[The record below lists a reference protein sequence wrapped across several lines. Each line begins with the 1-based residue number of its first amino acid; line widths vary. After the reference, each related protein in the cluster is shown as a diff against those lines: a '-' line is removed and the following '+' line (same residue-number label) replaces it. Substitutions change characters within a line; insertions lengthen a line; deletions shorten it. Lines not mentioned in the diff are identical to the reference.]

1 MIHNPYEVI
10 IIGSGATGGMAALT
24 MAKAGL
30 RVLVIERGPE
40 LEIDQAN
47 GTEPCNMIRR
57 LIGASTGKYQNQPQH
72 PGFWKSNPLLYAD
85 KKANPYTYPPKAP
98 FMWTQGNQVGGRSL
112 TWGGITLRL
121 GKEDFES
128 SKDKEYK
135 LEWPIKYKDLES
147 HYSDIENFLRIY
159 GNKDDLDQI
168 PNGEYI
174 GNIPF
179 TESEIRFSSNI
190 KEKLNVPFIHSR
202 GFGPNKDK
210 TKWAQYS
217 SLGST
222 LKEAV
227 RLGKVEILSNH
238 IAEKL
243 VLNKDRKSAKSIII
257 INKKNGERSEL
268 ESKLIILCSSTIQT
282 IRFLL
287 SSEEKNNSNG
297 LIDPSQSL
305 GMNLMDHISTCR
317 FFTIPFNPKSE
328 NSLNIN
334 NSHLLSGAGSFF
346 IPIGRDRSNKSKFV
360 GGYGI
365 WGGID
370 RFEPPDILKKHKD
383 TKMGFLIGHG
393 EVLANNKNSVT
404 LSKDTDQ
411 YGIAIP
417 HISIVWRENE
427 KKMVKEMNRIIELL
441 INSENGTILPIHEI
455 LNIPFA
461 KQILNKSV
469 AIKND
474 APPPGYYIHEVG
486 GAAMGNN
493 KEKSVVDKWNRL
505 WECKNVLVVDGA
517 CWPTSSWQSPT
528 LTMMAITKR
537 ACEKA
542 IIDLKG

>member
-1 MIHNPYEVI
+1 MIDKPYEVI

-24 MAKAGL
+24 MAKAGVRTL
-30 RVLVIERGPE
+30 IIERGPE
-40 LEIDQAN
+40 LEIKQAN

-57 LIGASTGKYQNQPQH
+57 LIGITTGKYQKQPQH
-72 PGFWKSNPLLYAD
+72 PGFWKSNPLLYAN
-85 KKANPYTYPPKAP
+85 KKVNPYTHPPKAP
-98 FMWTQGNQVGGRSL
+98 FIWTQGNQVGGRSL

-121 GKEDFES
+121 ANEDFEA
-128 SKDKEYK
+128 SKGKGYN
-135 LEWPIKYKDLES
+135 LQWPIGYSDLDS
-147 HYSDIENFLRIY
+147 HYTDIENFLKIY
-159 GNKDDLDQI
+159 GNKDELKEI
-168 PNGEYI
+168 PDGKYI

-179 TESEIRFSSNI
+179 TESESRFGSNI
-190 KEKLNVPFIHSR
+190 KEKLNLPFVHSR

-210 TKWAQYS
+210 TKWPKYS

-222 LKEAV
+222 LKEAFK
-227 RLGKVEILSNH
+227 LGKVEILSDH

-243 VLNKDRKSAKSIII
+243 VLNKDRKSAKGIIVV
-257 INKKNGERSEL
+257 NQKNGKRSEL

-282 IRFLL
+282 IRILL

-317 FFTIPFNPKSE
+317 FFTVPIDKNFK
-328 NSLNIN
+328 NISNKN
-334 NSHLLSGAGSFF
+334 NQQVLTGAGSFF
-346 IPIGRDRSNKSKFV
+346 IPIGRDRSPKNNFI

-370 RFEPPDILKKHKD
+370 RFEPPVFLKKYKD

-393 EVLANNKNSVT
+393 EVLPNKKNTVS
-404 LSKDTDQ
+404 LSKNKDQ
-411 YGIAIP
+411 YDISIP
-417 HISIVWRENE
+417 KISIVWRENE
-427 KKMVKEMNRIIELL
+427 KRMVTEMNRIIELI
-441 INSENGTILPIHEI
+441 INNGNGTILPIDEI

-469 AIKND
+469 AVKSD
-474 APPPGYYIHEVG
+474 PPPPGYYIHEVG
-486 GAAMGNN
+486 GAPMGND
-493 KEKSVVDKWNRL
+493 KETSVLDNWNRM
-505 WECKNVLVVDGA
+505 WECRNVLVVDGA

>member
-1 MIHNPYEVI
+1 MIQKPYEAI

-24 MAKAGL
+24 MAKAGVRTL
-30 RVLVIERGPE
+30 IIERGPE
-40 LEIDQAN
+40 LNVKQAN
-47 GTEPCNMIRR
+47 GQEPCNTIRR
-57 LIGASTGKYQNQPQH
+57 LIGVTTGKYQKQPQH

-85 KKANPYTYPPKAP
+85 KTANPYTHPKEAP

-121 GKEDFES
+121 GPKDFEA
-128 SKDKEYK
+128 SKGKEYNLK
-135 LEWPIKYKDLES
+135 WPINYKDLES
-147 HYSDIENFLRIY
+147 HYTDIERFLKVY
-159 GNKDDLDQI
+159 GNKDDLSQL

-179 TESEIRFSSNI
+179 TESEIKFASNI
-190 KEKLNVPFIHSR
+190 KEKLKIPFIHSR
-202 GFGPNKDK
+202 GFELNEDK
-210 TKWAQYS
+210 TKWPKSS

-222 LKEAV
+222 LKEAI

-243 VLNKDRKSAKSIII
+243 VLKKDRKSAKGIIVV
-257 INKKNGERSEL
+257 NQKNGQRIEL

-282 IRFLL
+282 IRLLL
-287 SSEEKNNSNG
+287 SSEEKNNSYG

-305 GMNLMDHISTCR
+305 GMNLMDHISTSR
-317 FFTIPFNPKSE
+317 FFTLPI
-328 NSLNIN
+328 NSNLN
-334 NSHLLSGAGSFF
+334 NSSIKKNKHSLSGAGSFF
-346 IPIGRDRSNKSKFV
+346 IPIGRDSSKNNNFI

-370 RFEPPDILKKHKD
+370 RFEPPDFLKKFKNI
-383 TKMGFLIGHG
+383 KMGFLIGHG
-393 EVLANNKNSVT
+393 EVLPDNTNKVT
-404 LSKDTDQ
+404 LSKETDK
-411 YGIAIP
+411 YGISIP
-417 HISIVWRENE
+417 HISMAWGQNE
-427 KKMVKEMNRIIELL
+427 KKMVTEMNKMIELI
-441 INSENGTILPIHEI
+441 INSGNGTILPINEI

-469 AIKND
+469 AIKSE

-486 GAAMGNN
+486 GAPMGIK
-493 KEKSVVDKWNRL
+493 KEKSVVDSWNRL
-505 WECKNVLVVDGA
+505 WECRNVLVVDGA

-528 LTMMAITKR
+528 LTMMAIAKR

-542 IIDLKG
+542 IFNLRG

>member
-47 GTEPCNMIRR
+47 GTEPCNTIRR

-210 TKWAQYS
+210 TKWAKYS

-328 NSLNIN
+328 NSLNKN
-334 NSHLLSGAGSFF
+334 NSQLLSGAGSFF

-441 INSENGTILPIHEI
+441 INSGNGTILPIHEI

>member
-1 MIHNPYEVI
+1 MIQSPYEVV

-24 MAKAGL
+24 MAKAGV
-30 RVLVIERGPE
+30 RALVIERGPE
-40 LEIDQAN
+40 LEIKQAV
-47 GTEPCNMIRR
+47 GSEPCNMIRR
-57 LIGASTGKYQNQPQH
+57 IIGVTSGKYQNQPQH
-72 PGFWKSNPLLYAD
+72 PGFWKSNPLLFAD
-85 KKANPYTYPPKAP
+85 KKSNPYTYPPKAP

-121 GKEDFES
+121 GNQDFEA

-135 LEWPIKYKDLES
+135 LQWPIKYKDLES
-147 HYSDIENFLRIY
+147 HYSEIERFLKVY
-159 GNKDDLDQI
+159 GHKDNLSQLPD
-168 PNGEYI
+168 GEYI
-174 GNIPF
+174 GNMPF
-179 TESEIRFSSNI
+179 TESERIFSQNI
-190 KEKLNVPFIHSR
+190 KRKLQLPFIHSR

-210 TKWAQYS
+210 TKWPKYS

-222 LKEAV
+222 LKEAI
-227 RLGKVEILSNH
+227 RLGKIEILSNH
-238 IAEKL
+238 VAEKL
-243 VLNKDRKSAKSIII
+243 VLNNDRKSAKSVIIV
-257 INKKNGERSEL
+257 NQENGERSEI

-287 SSEEKNNSNG
+287 SSEEKNNCNG

-317 FFTIPFNPKSE
+317 FFTVPVDNNFNNLPE
-328 NSLNIN
+328 NNKN
-334 NSHLLSGAGSFF
+334 ELLSGAGSFF
-346 IPIGRDRSNKSKFV
+346 IPIGRDRSNQNKFV

-370 RFEPPDILKKHKD
+370 RFEPPDLVKRFKK

-393 EVLANNKNSVT
+393 EVLPNDKNIVT
-404 LSKDTDQ
+404 LSKKTDQ
-411 YGIAIP
+411 YDISIP

-427 KKMVKEMNRIIELL
+427 TRMVKEMNKTIELI
-441 INSENGTILPIHEI
+441 INSGNGNILPVHEI

-461 KQILNKSV
+461 KQILDKSV
-469 AIKND
+469 AIQNQ

-486 GAAMGNN
+486 GAPMGNN
-493 KEKSVVDKWNRL
+493 KEKSVVDNWNRL
-505 WECKNVLVVDGA
+505 WECPNVLVVDGA

>member
-1 MIHNPYEVI
+1 MIDKPYEVI

-24 MAKAGL
+24 MAKAGV

-40 LEIDQAN
+40 LNINQAN
-47 GTEPCNMIRR
+47 GNETCNMVRR
-57 LIGASTGKYQNQPQH
+57 IAGITTGKYKNQPQH

-85 KKANPYTYPPKAP
+85 KETNPYTYPPKAP

-121 GKEDFES
+121 ANEDFEA
-128 SKDKEYK
+128 SKDKGYE
-135 LEWPIKYKDLES
+135 LEWPINYKDLKS
-147 HYSDIENFLRIY
+147 HYSEIERFLKVY
-159 GNKDDLDQI
+159 GNRDNLDQL

-174 GNIPF
+174 GNVPF
-179 TESEIRFSSNI
+179 TQSETSFASNI
-190 KEKLNVPFIHSR
+190 KEKLNIPFIHSR
-202 GFGPNKDK
+202 GFGHNEDK
-210 TKWAQYS
+210 SKWPQFS

-222 LKEAV
+222 LKEAS
-227 RLGKVEILSNH
+227 RLGKVEILSEH

-243 VLNKDRKSAKSIII
+243 ILEKDGKSAKSIIVI
-257 INKKNGERSEL
+257 SQKTGERIEL

-317 FFTIPFNPKSE
+317 FFTVPIERNLKSF
-328 NSLNIN
+328 SAQN
-334 NSHLLSGAGSFF
+334 NNQLLSGAGSFF
-346 IPIGRDRSNKSKFV
+346 IPIGRDRSNKTFT

-370 RFEPPDILKKHKD
+370 RFEPPDFLKKFKN

-393 EVLANNKNSVT
+393 EVLANKKNRVT
-404 LSKDTDQ
+404 LSQNTDQ
-411 YGIAIP
+411 YDISIP
-417 HISIVWRENE
+417 HISMAWRDNE
-427 KKMVKEMNRIIELL
+427 KSLVIEMNRMIELI
-441 INSENGTILPIHEI
+441 INAGNGTMLPVDEI
-455 LNIPFA
+455 LNIPLA
-461 KQILNKSV
+461 RLILNKSV
-469 AIKND
+469 AVSND

-486 GAAMGNN
+486 GAPMGKD
-493 KEKSVVDKWNRL
+493 KETSVVDKWNRL
-505 WECKNVLVVDGA
+505 WECSNVLVVDGA

-542 IIDLKG
+542 IISSKG

>member
-1 MIHNPYEVI
+1 MNHKPYEAI

-24 MAKAGL
+24 MAKAGV
-30 RVLVIERGPE
+30 RTLVIERGPE
-40 LEIDQAN
+40 LQVKEAA
-47 GTEPCNMIRR
+47 GTEPCNTIRR
-57 LIGASTGKYQNQPQH
+57 IIGVATGNYQNQPQH

-85 KKANPYTYPPKAP
+85 KKTNPYTYPSQAP

-121 GKEDFES
+121 GHEDFEA
-128 SKDKEYK
+128 SKGKEYN
-135 LEWPIKYKDLES
+135 LEWPINYKDLEL
-147 HYSDIENFLRIY
+147 HYSEIERFLKIY
-159 GNKDDLDQI
+159 GNKDNLNQLPD
-168 PNGEYI
+168 GEYI

-179 TESEIRFSSNI
+179 TESETKFASNI
-190 KEKLNVPFIHSR
+190 KEQLNIPFIHSR
-202 GFGPNKDK
+202 GFGASKDK
-210 TKWAQYS
+210 TKWPQYS

-227 RLGKVEILSNH
+227 NLGKVELISDH
-238 IAEKL
+238 IADKL
-243 VLNKDRKSAKSIII
+243 VLNKDKKTAKSVIIV
-257 INKKNGERSEL
+257 NKKNGERIEL

-305 GMNLMDHISTCR
+305 GMNLMDHISTSR
-317 FFTIPFNPKSE
+317 FFTIPVDSD
-328 NSLNIN
+328 LNDSAN
-334 NSHLLSGAGSFF
+334 KNKQSLSGAGSFF
-346 IPIGRDRSNKSKFV
+346 IPIGRDQSNKNNFV

-370 RFEPPDILKKHKD
+370 RFEPPQFLKRYKN

-393 EVLANNKNSVT
+393 EVLPNNKNRVT
-404 LSKDTDQ
+404 LSKNTDQ
-411 YGIAIP
+411 YDISIP
-417 HISIVWRENE
+417 HISIAWRENE
-427 KKMVKEMNRIIELL
+427 IRMVKEMNRVIELI
-441 INSENGTILPIHEI
+441 INSGKGTIFPVDEI
-455 LNIPFA
+455 LNIPLA
-461 KQILNKSV
+461 KQILNNSV
-469 AIKND
+469 AFKND

-486 GAAMGNN
+486 GAPMGNN
-493 KEKSVVDKWNRL
+493 REKSVVDNWNRL
-505 WECKNVLVVDGA
+505 WECSNVLVVDGA

>member
-1 MIHNPYEVI
+1 MIYKPYEVI

-24 MAKAGL
+24 MAKAGV
-30 RVLVIERGPE
+30 RVLIIERGPE
-40 LEIDQAN
+40 LEIKQAN
-47 GTEPCNMIRR
+47 GTEPCNMIKR
-57 LIGASTGKYQNQPQH
+57 LIGVTTGKYQKQPQH
-72 PGFWKSNPLLYAD
+72 PGFWKSNPLLYAN
-85 KKANPYTYPPKAP
+85 KKANPYTHPPKAP
-98 FMWTQGNQVGGRSL
+98 FIWTQGNQVGGRSL

-121 GKEDFES
+121 GNEDFEA
-128 SKDKEYK
+128 KDKEYK

-147 HYSDIENFLRIY
+147 HYSEIENFLKIY
-159 GNKDDLDQI
+159 GNKDGLEQLPD
-168 PNGEYI
+168 GKYI

-179 TESEIRFSSNI
+179 TDSEIRFASNI
-190 KEKLNVPFIHSR
+190 KEKLDLPFIHSR
-202 GFGPNKDK
+202 GFGPTQDK
-210 TKWAQYS
+210 TKWPKSS

-227 RLGKVEILSNH
+227 RLGKVEILSGH

-243 VLNKDRKSAKSIII
+243 VLNKDRKSAKSVII
-257 INKKNGERSEL
+257 INQKNGERSEL
-268 ESKLIILCSSTIQT
+268 KSKLIILCSSTIQT

-287 SSEEKNNSNG
+287 SSEETNNSNG

-305 GMNLMDHISTCR
+305 GMNLMDHISTSR
-317 FFTIPFNPKSE
+317 FFIVPIE
-328 NSLNIN
+328 HNSTALQSKN
-334 NSHLLSGAGSFF
+334 NNQILSGAGSFF
-346 IPIGRDRSNKSKFV
+346 IPIGRDQSNKNNFV

-370 RFEPPDILKKHKD
+370 RFEPPDFLKKYKD

-393 EVLANNKNSVT
+393 EVLPNKKNKVT
-404 LSKDTDQ
+404 LSSVKDQ
-411 YGIAIP
+411 YDISIP
-417 HISIVWRENE
+417 HISVAWRENE
-427 KKMVKEMNRIIELL
+427 MKMVTEMNRIIEDI
-441 INSENGTILPIHEI
+441 INSGNGTMLPVDQII
-455 LNIPFA
+455 NIPFA

-469 AIKND
+469 AINNE

-486 GAAMGNN
+486 GAPMGNN
-493 KEKSVVDKWNRL
+493 KEKSVLDKWNRL
-505 WECKNVLVVDGA
+505 WECSNVLVVDGA

>member
-24 MAKAGL
+24 MAKAGV

-40 LEIDQAN
+40 LEVNQAI

-57 LIGASTGKYQNQPQH
+57 LIGVATGKYQSQTQH

-85 KKANPYTYPPKAP
+85 KKSNPYTFPAKSP

-121 GKEDFES
+121 SEDDFEA

-135 LEWPIKYKDLES
+135 LEWPINYKDLES
-147 HYSDIENFLRIY
+147 HYSEIENFLKIY
-159 GNKDDLDQI
+159 GNKDGLEQI
-168 PNGEYI
+168 PDGEYI

-179 TESEIRFSSNI
+179 TESEIRFASNV
-190 KEKLNVPFIHSR
+190 KEELNLPFIHSR
-202 GFGPNKDK
+202 GFGPNKEK
-210 TKWAQYS
+210 TKWPKYS

-222 LKEAV
+222 LKEAIK
-227 RLGKVEILSNH
+227 LGKVEILSEH
-238 IAEKL
+238 IAERL
-243 VLNKDRKSAKSIII
+243 VLNKDRKSAKSVII
-257 INKKNGERSEL
+257 INQRNGERIEL

-287 SSEEKNNSNG
+287 SSEERNNSNG

-305 GMNLMDHISTCR
+305 GMNLMDHISTSR
-317 FFTIPFNPKSE
+317 FFTVPIERN
-328 NSLNIN
+328 LNNLPDKN
-334 NSHLLSGAGSFF
+334 NNHLLSGAGSFF
-346 IPIGRDRSNKSKFV
+346 IPIGRDLSNKNNFV

-370 RFEPPDILKKHKD
+370 RFEPPDFLKKDKD
-383 TKMGFLIGHG
+383 RKMGFLIGHG
-393 EVLANNKNSVT
+393 EVLPNKRNIVT
-404 LSKDTDQ
+404 LSSITDQ
-411 YGIAIP
+411 YDISIP
-417 HISIVWRENE
+417 HISVAWRENE
-427 KKMVKEMNRIIELL
+427 KSMVKEMNRIIE
-441 INSENGTILPIHEI
+441 IIIKSGNGTILPVDEI

-469 AIKND
+469 AIKNE

-486 GAAMGNN
+486 GAPMGNN
-493 KEKSVVDKWNRL
+493 KEISVVDKWNRL
-505 WECKNVLVVDGA
+505 WECSNVLVVDGA

-542 IIDLKG
+542 IANLKG

>member
-1 MIHNPYEVI
+1 MIQSPYEVV

-24 MAKAGL
+24 MAKAGV
-30 RVLVIERGPE
+30 RALVIERGPE
-40 LEIDQAN
+40 LEIKQAV
-47 GTEPCNMIRR
+47 GSEPCNMIRR
-57 LIGASTGKYQNQPQH
+57 IIGVTSGKYQNQPQH
-72 PGFWKSNPLLYAD
+72 PGFWKSNPLLFAD
-85 KKANPYTYPPKAP
+85 KKSNPYTYPPKAP

-121 GKEDFES
+121 GNQDFEA

-135 LEWPIKYKDLES
+135 LQWPIKYKDLES
-147 HYSDIENFLRIY
+147 HYSEIERFLKVY
-159 GNKDDLDQI
+159 GNKDNLSQLPD
-168 PNGEYI
+168 GEYI
-174 GNIPF
+174 GNMPF
-179 TESEIRFSSNI
+179 TESERIFSQNI
-190 KEKLNVPFIHSR
+190 KRKLQLPFIHSR

-210 TKWAQYS
+210 TKWPKYS

-222 LKEAV
+222 LKEAI
-227 RLGKVEILSNH
+227 RLGKIEILSNH
-238 IAEKL
+238 VAEKL
-243 VLNKDRKSAKSIII
+243 VLNNDRKSAKSVIIV
-257 INKKNGERSEL
+257 NQENGERSEI

-287 SSEEKNNSNG
+287 SSEEKNNCNG

-317 FFTIPFNPKSE
+317 FFTVPVDNNLPE
-328 NSLNIN
+328 NNKN
-334 NSHLLSGAGSFF
+334 ELLSGAGSFF
-346 IPIGRDRSNKSKFV
+346 IPIGRDRSNQNKFV

-370 RFEPPDILKKHKD
+370 RFEPPDLVKRFKK

-393 EVLANNKNSVT
+393 EVLPNDKNIVT
-404 LSKDTDQ
+404 LSKKTDQ
-411 YGIAIP
+411 YDISIP

-427 KKMVKEMNRIIELL
+427 TRMVKEMNKTIELI
-441 INSENGTILPIHEI
+441 INSGNGNILPVHEI

-461 KQILNKSV
+461 KQILDKSI
-469 AIKND
+469 AIQNQ

-486 GAAMGNN
+486 GAPMGNN
-493 KEKSVVDKWNRL
+493 KEKSVVDNWNRL
-505 WECKNVLVVDGA
+505 WECPNVLVVDGA

>member
-1 MIHNPYEVI
+1 MINKPYEVI

-24 MAKAGL
+24 MAKAGI
-30 RVLVIERGPE
+30 RVLVVERGPE

-47 GTEPCNMIRR
+47 GTESCNMIQR
-57 LIGASTGKYQNQPQH
+57 LIGVTTGKYQNQPQH
-72 PGFWKSNPLLYAD
+72 PGFWKSNPLLYAT
-85 KKANPYTYPPKAP
+85 KKANPYTFPSKAP
-98 FMWTQGNQVGGRSL
+98 FMWTQGDQVGGRSL

-121 GKEDFES
+121 SNDDFEA
-128 SKDKEYK
+128 SKDKGYK
-135 LEWPIKYKDLES
+135 LEWPINYKDLEL
-147 HYSDIENFLRIY
+147 HYSEIEKFLKIY
-159 GNKDDLDQI
+159 GKKDDLNQLPD
-168 PNGEYI
+168 GEYI

-179 TESEIRFSSNI
+179 TESEIRFASNM
-190 KEKLNVPFIHSR
+190 KEKLKLPFINSR

-210 TKWAQYS
+210 TLWPKYS

-222 LKEAV
+222 LKEAI
-227 RLGKVEILSNH
+227 RLGKVEILSDH

-243 VLNKDRKSAKSIII
+243 VLNKDRKSAKGLIV
-257 INKKNGERSEL
+257 INRKNGERREI
-268 ESKLIILCSSTIQT
+268 ESKLIVLCSSTIQT

-287 SSEEKNNSNG
+287 SSEENINSNG
-297 LIDPSQSL
+297 LIDPSESL

-317 FFTIPFNPKSE
+317 FFTVPIDRDLKALSE
-328 NSLNIN
+328 KKTSQ
-334 NSHLLSGAGSFF
+334 LLTGAGSFF
-346 IPIGRDRSNKSKFV
+346 IPIGRDRSKRKNFI

-370 RFEPPDILKKHKD
+370 RFEPPEFLKKFKN

-393 EVLANNKNSVT
+393 EVLPNKKNTVT
-404 LSKDTDQ
+404 LSKNTDQ
-411 YGIAIP
+411 YNVSIP
-417 HISIVWRENE
+417 HISVAWRENE
-427 KKMVKEMNRIIELL
+427 KNMVIEMNKIIEQV
-441 INSENGTILPIHEI
+441 INAGNGTIRPINEI
-455 LNIPFA
+455 LNIPFT

-486 GAAMGNN
+486 GAPMGIDRD
-493 KEKSVVDKWNRL
+493 KSVVDKWNRL
-505 WECKNVLVVDGA
+505 WECQNVLVVDGA

-542 IIDLKG
+542 IIEFKA

>member
-1 MIHNPYEVI
+1 MIYKPYEVI

-24 MAKAGL
+24 MAKAGI
-30 RVLVIERGPE
+30 RVLIIEKGPE
-40 LEIDQAN
+40 LEINQAF

-57 LIGASTGKYQNQPQH
+57 LMGVTTGKYKNQPQH

-85 KKANPYTYPPKAP
+85 KKANPYTYPLKAP
-98 FMWTQGNQVGGRSL
+98 FIWTQGNQVGGRSL

-121 GKEDFES
+121 GKEDFEA

-135 LEWPIKYKDLES
+135 LEWPIKYKDLDT
-147 HYSDIENFLRIY
+147 HYSEIENFLKVY
-159 GNKDDLDQI
+159 GNRDGLEQLPDGQ
-168 PNGEYI
+168 YI

-179 TESEIRFSSNI
+179 TGSEKKFASNI
-190 KEKLNVPFIHSR
+190 KEKLNLPFIHSR
-202 GFGPNKDK
+202 GFGPNEDK
-210 TKWAQYS
+210 TKWPKSS

-222 LKEAV
+222 LKEAI
-227 RLGKVEILSNH
+227 RLGKVEILSDH

-243 VLNKDRKSAKSIII
+243 LLNKDRKSAKSVIIV
-257 INKKNGERSEL
+257 NQNNGERSEI

-305 GMNLMDHISTCR
+305 GMNLMDHISTSR
-317 FFTIPFNPKSE
+317 FFIVPIE
-328 NSLNIN
+328 RNSSNLQTK
-334 NSHLLSGAGSFF
+334 NSKQILSGAGSFF
-346 IPIGRDRSNKSKFV
+346 IPIGRNQSNKKNFV

-370 RFEPPDILKKHKD
+370 RFEPPEFLKKYKD

-393 EVLANNKNSVT
+393 EVLPNKNNKVT
-404 LSKDTDQ
+404 LSSVTDQ
-411 YGIAIP
+411 YDISIP
-417 HISIVWRENE
+417 HISIKWRENE
-427 KKMVKEMNRIIELL
+427 MRMVTEMNRIIEHV
-441 INSENGTILPIHEI
+441 INSGNGTILPINEI
-455 LNIPFA
+455 IHIPFA
-461 KQILNKSV
+461 KKILNKSV
-469 AIKND
+469 AIKNE

-486 GAAMGNN
+486 GAPMGNN
-493 KEKSVVDKWNRL
+493 QETSVLDKWNRL
-505 WECKNVLVVDGA
+505 WECSNVLVVDGA

-542 IIDLKG
+542 IIDFRG